1 MGARRWRD
9 YATAGGRRPVKE
21 FVEALDDDDAAAVAV
36 ALAEVEVEGLRAARH
51 LRGRVYE
58 VRANGNRAI
67 YRILFVPQGR
77 WGQVLLALAVFKK
90 KTQKTP
96 QQVIRLAERRLRDWE
111 RRGAERRIPSTRSKR

>member
-1 MGARRWRD
+1 MAARRWRD
-9 YATAGGRRPVKE
+9 YATDGGRRPVKE
-21 FVEALDDDDAAAVAV
+21 FVEALDDDDVAAVAV
-36 ALAEVEVEGLRAARH
+36 ALAEVELEGLRAARH

-67 YRILFVPQGR
+67 YRILFAPQGR

-96 QQVIRLAERRLRDWE
+96 PQVIRLAERRLQDWE
-111 RRGAERRIPSTRSKR
+111 RRGAERRISGTRSKR

>member
-36 ALAEVEVEGLRAARH
+36 ALDEVEAVGLRAARH

-58 VRANGNRAI
+58 VRAVGNRAI
-67 YRILFVPQGR
+67 YRILFAPQGR
-77 WGQVLLALAVFKK
+77 WGQVLLALVVFKK

-96 QQVIRLAERRLRDWE
+96 PQVIRLAESRLRDWE
-111 RRGAERRIPSTRSKR
+111 RRGAERKSAFTRSPR

>member
-21 FVEALDDDDAAAVAV
+21 FVEVLDDEDAAAVAV
-36 ALAEVEVEGLRAARH
+36 ALKEVEEKGLHAARH
-51 LRGRVYE
+51 LRGPIHE

-67 YRILFVPQGR
+67 YRILFAPQGKR
-77 WGQVLLALAVFKK
+77 GQVLLGLAAFKK

-96 QQVIRLAERRLRDWE
+96 PQLIRLAETRLRDWE
-111 RRGAERRIPSTRSKR
+111 QRGYERRKGFRRQKR